1 LTLGE
6 DILKAV
12 DEKEGV
18 SSSPSP
24 QERPAGPRKQK
35 TQGTAPAGRPK
46 RGVGARLPSTHS
58 ADRGPTASEVI
69 PSRSD
74 LPDETPLPDS
84 NLPKGKDL
92 SGVPTTLEGLFS
104 TGEEKSAHEVL
115 GLLVDSHIKEAEA
128 ILGRTNLQRHEI
140 LVISR
145 ALHVARHG
153 IGGPPG
159 SPFDRPKPWVSQFVL
174 DILRALPSIDGASR
188 KQFVE
193 AWQSAQERL
202 RREQEAKEGAQER
215 LVRA

>member
-1 LTLGE
+1 LEAVPERTYVLTSLGE
-6 DILKAV
+6 DILKSI
-12 DEKEGV
+12 DEKDKPPV
-18 SSSPSP
+18 
-24 QERPAGPRKQK
+24 QNRPTRRRAKDDAEVASQ
-35 TQGTAPAGRPK
+35 
-46 RGVGARLPSTHS
+46 THS
-58 ADRGPTASEVI
+58 ADQGPTAPEVI
-69 PSRSD
+69 PSRAD
-74 LPDETPLPDS
+74 LPDETLPDETR
-84 NLPKGKDL
+84 PKGKDL

-202 RREQEAKEGAQER
+202 RREQESKEGAQER